1 MLSLDTKHAMD
12 ARPRTP
18 ELPPIDERLVAPGS
32 RYEIYDGELA
42 YVSPADPPHGTR
54 HAKLSALVEAHAAA
68 DFEVGCD
75 LLTRTSETS
84 DVAPDVSIYPDAD
97 DPVTGGRQLEHLA
110 FEVVSKQRLSR
121 ASRKA
126 AKLVERG
133 VRRVFAI
140 DVEHERALEWSA
152 SRQDWIE
159 LDPGGEIVD
168 PALAAPLP
176 IAAMLSS
183 ATADDAM
190 ARALIVK
197 RNPEIEAVRAEERT
211 EGKQQGLAEGVLR
224 GKAEALLV
232 LLASRGVAIPRADRD
247 RILGEMDPER
257 LDRWIARATRCTD
270 IAELFAPE

>member
-1 MLSLDTKHAMD
+1 MLALDTKHAMD
-12 ARPRTP
+12 ARQPTP

-42 YVSPADPPHGTR
+42 YVPPADPPHGTR
-54 HAKLSALVEAHAAA
+54 HSTLSALVEAHAGA
-68 DFEVGCD
+68 DFEVASD

-84 DVAPDVSIYPDAD
+84 DVAPDVSIYPDAA

-110 FEVVSKQRLSR
+110 FEVVSTQRLSR

-152 SRQDWIE
+152 SRQDWVE
-159 LDPGGEIVD
+159 LDPGGEIID
-168 PALAAPLP
+168 RALAAPLP

-183 ATADDAM
+183 ASADGAV
-190 ARALIVK
+190 ARALIRK
-197 RNPEIEAVRAEERT
+197 RTPEIQAMRAEDRAE
-211 EGKQQGLAEGVLR
+211 GLAEGMLR
-224 GKAEALLV
+224 GRAEALLV
-232 LLASRGVAIPRADRD
+232 LLAARGVAIGRADRD
-247 RILGEMDPER
+247 RILGETDIER
-257 LDRWIARATRCTD
+257 LDRWIARAIRCTD
-270 IAELFAPE
+270 IAELFAAE

>member
-1 MLSLDTKHAMD
+1 MLALDTKHAMD
-12 ARPRTP
+12 ARPPTS

-42 YVSPADPPHGTR
+42 YVPPADPPHGTR
-54 HAKLSALVEAHAAA
+54 HSKLSALVEAHAGAG
-68 DFEVGCD
+68 FEVACD

-84 DVAPDVSIYPDAD
+84 DVAPDVSIYPDAA
-97 DPVTGGRQLEHLA
+97 DPVTGGRQLEQLA
-110 FEVVSKQRLSR
+110 FEVVSTQRLGR

-152 SRQDWIE
+152 SRRDWVE

-168 PALAAPLP
+168 PVLAAPLP

-183 ATADDAM
+183 AAADDAM
-190 ARALIVK
+190 ARALIAK
-197 RNPEIEAVRAEERT
+197 RNPEIEALRIQDRQ
-211 EGKQQGLAEGVLR
+211 EGLVH
-224 GKAEALLV
+224 GKAGALLLV
-232 LLASRGVAIPRADRD
+232 LAERGISVSPPDRK
-247 RILGEMDPER
+247 RILGEVDVER

-270 IAELFAPE
+270 IAELFAIE